1 MGLRKQRGCSRGE
14 RLVCSLSGDRTGKIL
29 IGEEWWKLLEGW
41 EGCGMQV
48 RSYGLT
54 V

>member
-1 MGLRKQRGCSRGE
+1 MGRGE
-14 RLVCSLSGDRTGKIL
+14 WLVCFLSGNRIGKIL
-29 IGEEWWKLLEGW
+29 IDEEWWKLLEGW

-48 RSYGLT
+48 RSYGLM